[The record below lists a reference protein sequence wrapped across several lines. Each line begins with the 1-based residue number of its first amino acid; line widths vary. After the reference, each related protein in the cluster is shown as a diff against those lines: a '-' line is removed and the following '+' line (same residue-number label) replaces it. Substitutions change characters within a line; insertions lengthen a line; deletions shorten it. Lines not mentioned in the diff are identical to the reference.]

1 MMVRPG
7 RRQGDELEFL
17 PAVLELQE
25 TPPSPVGRATAG
37 VIMLLFVVGVAWAA
51 LGQMDIVAVAPGKIV
66 PSDRSKVIQPLE
78 AGVVRAIRVAD
89 GQRVAAGDVL
99 IELDATAADADVA
112 RLANEAQAA
121 ALQAGRLRALLAG
134 ADAMAVPAGA
144 DGALAALQ
152 ERLLVD
158 QRNEYTA
165 RLESARLQ
173 VRERAATVAVTG
185 AHIARLEAVLPL
197 IEERTAAMADLE
209 RKHYGSRMAFLELEE
224 ERVDKVRELDTLRHQ
239 LERDRAALE
248 DARARMTHIT
258 AEARHGWRAALAE
271 HETRLRSIAEE
282 LHKAEG
288 RRRRQRLVAPIGGVV
303 QQLAVHTVG
312 GVVTPAQTL
321 MVIVPGEDRLEVEA
335 WVENKDAGF
344 VRRGQAAEVKVE
356 AFPFTRY
363 GTVAGTILDLSREA
377 VTMEG
382 AGLLYPA
389 RVALAHTAVEVGG
402 APVALAPGMNVTVEI
417 KTGRRRLLEY
427 FLSPLLRGLD
437 ESARER

>member
-1 MMVRPG
+1 MTG
-7 RRQGDELEFL
+7 RRGNRQRDELEFL
-17 PAVLELQE
+17 PAALELQE
-25 TPPSPVGRATAG
+25 TPPSPVGRATGA
-37 VIMLLFVVGVAWAA
+37 VIMLLFVAGVVWAA
-51 LGQMDIVAVAPGKIV
+51 LGEMDIVAVAAGKIV

-78 AGVVRAIRVAD
+78 AGVVRTIGVAN
-89 GQRVAAGDVL
+89 GQRVAPQDVL

-134 ADAMAVPAGA
+134 ADALVVPAAGDA
-144 DGALAALQ
+144 AMVALQ
-152 ERLLVD
+152 QGLLAD
-158 QRNEYTA
+158 QRQEHTA

-173 VRERAATVAVTG
+173 VRERQAGVALTR

-197 IEERTAAMADLE
+197 LEERAGAMADLE
-209 RKHYGSRMAFLELEE
+209 RRNYGSRMAFLELEE
-224 ERVDKVRELDTLRHQ
+224 KRVDKARELVMLGHQ
-239 LERDRAALE
+239 LARDQAAME
-248 DARARMTHIT
+248 DARTRLAHIT
-258 AEARHGWRAALAE
+258 AEARRGWHAALAE
-271 HETRLRSIAEE
+271 HETRLRSITEE

-288 RRRRQRLVAPIGGVV
+288 RRRGQRLVAPIGGVV

-321 MVIVPGEDRLEVEA
+321 MVIVPEEDRLEVEA

-344 VRRGQAAEVKVE
+344 VRRGHPAQVKVE

-363 GTVAGTILDLSREA
+363 GTVAGTIVDLSREA
-377 VTMEG
+377 VAVEG
-382 AGLLYPA
+382 AGLVYPA
-389 RVALAHTAVEVGG
+389 RVALARTAVEVAGR
-402 APVALAPGMNVTVEI
+402 AVALAPGMNVTVEI